1 MTSRVSIPLTICI
14 VAFGV
19 AGLML
24 LRSPAQPSTPA
35 PEPVAE
41 APAQAPEAPAGAPA
55 NEQLAAADI
64 GIADFAFNG
73 QTTVS
78 AGQTINVAN
87 ADGAPHT
94 LTAVDGSFD
103 TGILPGGASGG
114 LVAPSAP
121 GTYAFFCSLHPSMT
135 GTLTVN

>member
-14 VAFGV
+14 IGFGV
-19 AGLML
+19 AGLLL
-24 LRSPAQPSTPA
+24 LRSPNQPAAPT
-35 PEPVAE
+35 PEPVAD
-41 APAQAPEAPAGAPA
+41 APAPGDAPATG
-55 NEQLAAADI
+55 QLAAAEI

-73 QTTVS
+73 QTSVA
-78 AGQTINVAN
+78 AGQSISVTN

-103 TGILPGGASGG
+103 TGIVQGGATGG

-121 GTYAFFCSLHPSMT
+121 GTYAFFCTLHPSMT
-135 GTLTVN
+135 GTLTVS